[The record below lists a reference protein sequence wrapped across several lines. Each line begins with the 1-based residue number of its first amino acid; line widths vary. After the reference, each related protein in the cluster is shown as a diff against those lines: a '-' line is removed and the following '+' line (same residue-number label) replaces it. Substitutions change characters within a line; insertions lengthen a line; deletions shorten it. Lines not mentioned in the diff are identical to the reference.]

1 MDFCRHFD
9 VLHNV
14 KKDMLPRETIASIV
28 HTVKNWLGV
37 TIVSL
42 HLKIYFLI
50 FLLYI
55 RKDIQFCIPH
65 INFLVLF
72 IQDNLLRRVIDIYM
86 KILSWRVASMPPY
99 HSRNHSCRRRK
110 SVENYTITI
119 VSGRRTNL

>member
-1 MDFCRHFD
+1 MSEYIIVESDFYNNVFRHFD

-55 RKDIQFCIPH
+55 KEG
-65 INFLVLF
+65 
-72 IQDNLLRRVIDIYM
+72 YS
-86 KILSWRVASMPPY
+86 ILYSTHKFSCSFY
-99 HSRNHSCRRRK
+99 SR
-110 SVENYTITI
+110 
-119 VSGRRTNL
+119 